1 MTKLFR
7 DQSQVRC
14 ELDRYLMVQSSS
26 HPMQVLTPMQPIASQ
41 LPSPPSAPKAIVR
54 DTVCRHR
61 SSDKSRT
68 ISTIPASPLIYP
80 GNKARGWALSDYRV
94 CQFARGAM
102 QAGNSLMR
110 SVAGFAFQQVMESPE
125 VGLVCPGLKESLVV
139 LLALPTMVS
148 GYPMK
153 ACGDG
158 KLQCLHEPH
167 RCIPKTDVCNG
178 YPDCPDQSDERF
190 FYCPERTKC
199 EVEDAFLCNNS
210 KICVPFSRQCD
221 GYNDCLDWSDES
233 PALCPPTTQTPESST
248 AITAS
253 SSTYL
258 QAGPFFGLLV
268 GLSCASLVTC
278 YCIVA
283 VHLRVRTMRSDNPEA
298 STCQLLQMAIR
309 QPHYYRQHAQ
319 PVPVDAHEY
328 AIVPAT
334 GPGRSGEAQQ
344 VSCRQATELPS
355 CLEATEL
362 PSYLQIM
369 REAPPTYE
377 EAIADTRL

>member
-1 MTKLFR
+1 MTKFFR
-7 DQSQVRC
+7 DQSQIRC
-14 ELDRYLMVQSSS
+14 ELDGYLMVQSASP
-26 HPMQVLTPMQPIASQ
+26 PMQVLTPMQPIASQ

-68 ISTIPASPLIYP
+68 ADGRTISTIPASPLIYP

-102 QAGNSLMR
+102 QVGNSLMR
-110 SVAGFAFQQVMESPE
+110 SVGGFAFQQVMESPE

-139 LLALPTMVS
+139 LLALPTLVS
-148 GYPMK
+148 GYPVK

-178 YPDCPDQSDERF
+178 Y
-190 FYCPERTKC
+190 K
-199 EVEDAFLCNNS
+199 N
-210 KICVPFSRQCD
+210 CD
-221 GYNDCLDWSDES
+221 DWSDES
-233 PALCPPTTQTPESST
+233 PALCPPTTQSPESST
-248 AITAS
+248 AITPS

-283 VHLRVRTMRSDNPEA
+283 VHLRVRAMRSDNPEA

-309 QPHYYRQHAQ
+309 QPHYYRQHPQ
-319 PVPVDAHEY
+319 PVPIDAHEY
-328 AIVPAT
+328 AIVPAA
-334 GPGRSGEAQQ
+334 GPGRPGEAQQ

-362 PSYLQIM
+362 PSYLEATELPSYLEAMELPSCLEATELPSCLQII